1 MNNPLLNGLPQ
12 NNTLL
17 QNLGQIKQAW
27 RMLKNMGN
35 PQAMLGQML
44 QNNPKM
50 KEVQKLLD
58 EAGGDPEK
66 AFRAK
71 AKEMGVNPDDII
83 NVLK

>member
-1 MNNPLLNGLPQ
+1 MKNPLLNGLPQ
-12 NNTLL
+12 NNNIL

-27 RMLKNMGN
+27 GMFKSMGN

-50 KEVQKLLD
+50 KEVQKLLE

-71 AKEMGVNPDDII
+71 AAEMGVNPDDII
-83 NVLK
+83 NALK

>member
-1 MNNPLLNGLPQ
+1 
-12 NNTLL
+12 
-17 QNLGQIKQAW
+17 
-27 RMLKNMGN
+27 MGN

>member
-12 NNTLL
+12 NNSLL

-27 RMLKNMGN
+27 GMLKSMGN

-50 KEVQKLLD
+50 KEVQKLL
-58 EAGGDPEK
+58 EESGGDPEK

-83 NVLK
+83 NLLK